1 MSHTPPPWV
10 PVSIGREPLAPPPP
24 ITSKLAVVAERMD
37 MFVRLENEA
46 LVFSLTEANRMIAE
60 VQAQLDISRQLNN
73 GLLNRVQELSNLFE
87 SELDRNERLVN
98 RVVALEQ
105 SVLACP
111 GHQARSR
118 LFRIERNPRVALGL
132 PRRVR
137 RQLDFEFVDL
147 TTDSEG
153 ETTQEE

>member
-1 MSHTPPPWV
+1 MSFYLSLTSQFDMSHP
-10 PVSIGREPLAPPPP
+10 GQP
-24 ITSKLAVVAERMD
+24 ITSKLAVVAECMD

-46 LVFSLTEANRMIAE
+46 LVFSLMEANRQIAE
-60 VQAQLDISRQLNN
+60 LQAQLGTSRQLNN

-87 SELDRNERLVN
+87 TELDRNERLVN

-118 LFRIERNPRVALGL
+118 LFRIERPR
-132 PRRVR
+132 PQPFTRRVR

>member
-1 MSHTPPPWV
+1 MSHP
-10 PVSIGREPLAPPPP
+10 GQP
-24 ITSKLAVVAERMD
+24 ITSKLAVVAECMD

-46 LVFSLTEANRMIAE
+46 LVFSLMEANRQIAE
-60 VQAQLDISRQLNN
+60 LQAQLGTSRQLNN

-87 SELDRNERLVN
+87 NELDRNERLVN

-118 LFRIERNPRVALGL
+118 LFRIERPRQSLGM

>member
-1 MSHTPPPWV
+1 MSHP
-10 PVSIGREPLAPPPP
+10 GQP
-24 ITSKLAVVAERMD
+24 ITSKLALVAERMD

-46 LVFSLTEANRMIAE
+46 LVFSMEQANRQIAE
-60 VQAQLDISRQLNN
+60 LAAQLDTSRHLNN
-73 GLLNRVQELSNLFE
+73 GLLNRVQELSGLFE
-87 SELDRNERLVN
+87 AELDRNERLVN

-118 LFRIERNPRVALGL
+118 LFRIER
-132 PRRVR
+132 PRRAIPRQVR
-137 RQLDFEFVDL
+137 RRLDFEFVDL
-147 TTDSEG
+147 TTPTESEG